1 MQYHVIIG
9 VGFSEMRTAAIKL
22 KDKLVEAHGADAVI
36 TQVFGSLRNWK
47 HNAEVPEKAWKQESG
62 HDGLGNLGTKI
73 IAKITDK
80 TKHCVIWGPGTLSNM
95 DKVLTHLVSNNKSTP
110 NVEKLTSGH
119 TLTAYILKTK
129 ENVATLVDNLKKD
142 YDQAESKGHLLTKGT
157 GLVNPTDEQIQAAKD
172 KYYEWCTTYVA
183 EATDLWSNY
192 DDEDWSAWGGWNAD
206 GTPTQVGAGMTDV
219 TSYLREDGTTANFTN
234 NTAQYYITTV

>member
-1 MQYHVIIG
+1 MPENG
-9 VGFSEMRTAAIKL
+9 
-22 KDKLVEAHGADAVI
+22 HG
-36 TQVFGSLRNWK
+36 T
-47 HNAEVPEKAWKQESG
+47 
-62 HDGLGNLGTKI
+62 
-73 IAKITDK
+73 
-80 TKHCVIWGPGTLSNM
+80 
-95 DKVLTHLVSNNKSTP
+95 
-110 NVEKLTSGH
+110 
-119 TLTAYILKTK
+119 Y
-129 ENVATLVDNLKKD
+129 
-142 YDQAESKGHLLTKGT
+142 LLTKGT
-157 GLVNPTDEQIQAAKD
+157 GLVNPTDEQRQAAKD